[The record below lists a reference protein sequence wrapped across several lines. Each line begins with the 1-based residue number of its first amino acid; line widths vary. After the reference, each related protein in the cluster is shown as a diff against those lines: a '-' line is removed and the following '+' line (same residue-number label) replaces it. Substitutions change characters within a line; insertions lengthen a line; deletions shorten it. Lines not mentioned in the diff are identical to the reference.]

1 MQQQPNNN
9 NNPFER
15 FSDDARRA
23 FRMADEEAKKFKS
36 SEVGTEHLLLGI
48 LENKNSIAYSIL
60 NSTGIT
66 YESVEKVVREFAKPS
81 EGDKEPAGIS
91 PSLKR
96 VIEGSLKIAFQ
107 FRHNFVGTEHILLSL
122 VEHKD
127 TAGAVILTKMHVSLL
142 DLQKQIKDVL
152 VKLSAKRKEGGQQT
166 PPPQVLEDLLQGL
179 QGALVSLQKNE
190 DFQQGFKHKKRPHE
204 EEEESETPALDYFS
218 IDLTAEAADGK
229 LDPIIGRDKEI
240 ERVIN
245 ILNRKTKNNPLLIGE
260 PGVGKTAIVEGL
272 AQAIERG
279 AVPDS
284 LLEKRVLMLSMTSLI
299 AGTKFRGEFE
309 ERLKEVIEEAIE
321 TQNEVILFIDEL
333 HTIVGAGS
341 AEGSLDAANILK
353 PALSRGKIR
362 VIGATTFDEHRK
374 HIEKDKA
381 LERRFQPVMVDEPT
395 EEDAEKILLGIRKNF
410 EDFHNLEITNEA
422 IRESVKLSKRYV
434 ADRFLPDKAI
444 DLIDEAAARK
454 GARSEKEPE
463 EVQKMRTKIANIAK
477 KKEQAVQNQNFQKAL
492 ELKREEQELRTKID
506 EIKKERAVKNQ
517 KKKVEKEDI
526 MGVVAQA
533 TGIPVTKL
541 AKKEAV
547 ALMDLENNLSS
558 RIVGQKEALES
569 ISKSIRRSKAGLADI
584 RRPIGVFL
592 FLGPTGVGKTE
603 TVRVLAEEV
612 FNSADALVKIDMSE
626 FAERHNVSRLT
637 GTTAG
642 YVGYEEGGQLTE
654 KIRRK
659 PHSVV
664 LFDEIEKAHKDF
676 QNTLLQIME
685 DGTLTD
691 GKGRKVD
698 FSNTII
704 VMTSNLGA
712 EELTEEA
719 SKIGF
724 SSSDSEEK
732 KAEQEF
738 ADKKELVLEQVKK
751 FFRPEFLN
759 RLDQVIVFKPLTKKH
774 IKKIVKIHLQELENR
789 LKEQEIKI
797 EYSDA
802 VLDALTEKSFNP
814 KNGARG
820 VRRTVREFVE
830 DALAEEI
837 LQEKLK
843 KGQTARFV
851 RGKKDKLLEITKAVV
866 KN

>member
-1 MQQQPNNN
+1 MQEQ
-9 NNPFER
+9 NPFER

-23 FRMADEEAKKFKS
+23 FRKADDEAKKMHT

-60 NSTGIT
+60 NSVGVN
-66 YESVEKVVREFAKPS
+66 YESVQKVLGEFVKP
-81 EGDKEPAGIS
+81 GDPKTEPKGIS

-96 VIEGSLKIAFQ
+96 VIEGALKIAFQ
-107 FRHNFVGTEHILLSL
+107 FRHNFVGTEHLLLSL
-122 VEHKD
+122 VEHKE
-127 TAGAVILTKMHVSLL
+127 TAGAVVLSKMHVSLL

-152 VKLSAKRKEGGQQT
+152 VKLSSKRKEASGN
-166 PPPQVLEDLLQGL
+166 PPPQILEDLLQGL

-190 DFQQGFKHKKRPHE
+190 DYQQGFKHKKRPHE
-204 EEEESETPALDYFS
+204 EEDESDTPALDYFS
-218 IDLTAEAADGK
+218 VDLTAEAADGK
-229 LDPIIGRDKEI
+229 LDPIIGREQEI
-240 ERVIN
+240 ERTIN
-245 ILNRKTKNNPLLIGE
+245 ILNRKTKNNPLLVGE

-321 TQNEVILFIDEL
+321 TDNEVILFIDEL

-381 LERRFQPVMVDEPT
+381 LERRFQNVMVDEPT
-395 EEDAEKILLGIRKNF
+395 DDDTEKILIGIRKNF
-410 EDFHNLEITNEA
+410 EDFHNLEITDEA
-422 IRESVKLSKRYV
+422 LKEAVKLSKRYIS
-434 ADRFLPDKAI
+434 DRFLPDKAI
-444 DLIDEAAARK
+444 DLIDEAAAQK
-454 GARSEKEPE
+454 GARSEKEPQ
-463 EVQKMRTKIANIAK
+463 EVQKLRTKITNIAK

-492 ELKREEQELRTKID
+492 DLKREEENY
-506 EIKKERAVKNQ
+506 KKQIEALKKKTISKAQR
-517 KKKVEKEDI
+517 KKVEKEDI
-526 MGVVAQA
+526 MGVIAQV
-533 TGIPVTKL
+533 TGIPLSKL
-541 AKKEAV
+541 AKKEAI
-547 ALMDLENNLSS
+547 ALLDLEKNLGT
-558 RIVGQKEALES
+558 RIIGQQEALEA
-569 ISKSIRRSKAGLADI
+569 ISKSIRRSKAGISDAK
-584 RRPIGVFL
+584 RPIGVFL

-603 TVRVLAEEV
+603 TVKVLSEEV
-612 FNSADALVKIDMSE
+612 FHSKDSLVKIDMSE
-626 FAERHNVSRLT
+626 FMERHNVSRLT

-642 YVGYEEGGQLTE
+642 YVGYDEGGELTE

-664 LFDEIEKAHKDF
+664 LFDEIEKAHRDF

-691 GKGRKVD
+691 GKGRKID
-698 FSNTII
+698 FTNTII
-704 VMTSNLGA
+704 IMTSNLGA

-719 SKIGF
+719 TKIGF
-724 SSSDSEEK
+724 SSSDTEEK

-738 ADKKELVLEQVKK
+738 LDKKEMVLEQVKK

-759 RLDQVIVFKPLTKKH
+759 RLDKVIVFKPLIKKH
-774 IKKIVKIHLQELENR
+774 IKKIVKIHLQELQER
-789 LKEQEIKI
+789 ISEKEIKI
-797 EYSDA
+797 EYSDSVA
-802 VLDALTEKSFNP
+802 NFLAEKSFDP

-820 VRRTVREFVE
+820 VRRIVREMVE
-830 DALAEEI
+830 DPLAEDI
-837 LQEKLK
+837 LQGKITPRQLVKL
-843 KGQTARFV
+843 V
-851 RGKKDKLLEITKAVV
+851 RGKKDNIEIVLK
-866 KN
+866 